1 MTGLIYLA
9 AFVVAILLLVSLHE
23 FGHYIVARWC
33 GVKVLRFSV
42 GFGKPF
48 WKKQRGD
55 TEWCLAPI
63 PLGGYVKMVDTREG
77 EVAEV
82 DLPYAFDK
90 QPPLKRIA
98 IVVAGP
104 LVNLILAVLLYVAS
118 FNLYGVTEVKPWV
131 GTVESDSLAAKSG
144 FQVGDRITSI
154 NGKAVH
160 DWMDAQTE
168 LVIALQAGNVTVGVQ
183 DAQGVATARIMDVEA
198 NPASVD
204 AATQGQGVGIW
215 PIKVKSEISQVLP
228 NSAAERAGLKA
239 GDKVVAVNGQ
249 KLLGWKDWVD
259 VIKASPGK
267 DLRLD
272 VQRQGQMLSLM
283 LRPDSEDKG
292 QQLEGKAGV
301 AASID
306 NDWEAQVKTQRE
318 VGIGESMVLAAQKT
332 WNLSALT
339 LKFLGKLIMG
349 EASIKGISGPVSIGE
364 MAGKSAMM
372 GLETYIQFLAV
383 ISISL
388 GVMNLLPIPVLDGG
402 HLLYYI
408 IEWVRGKPLSEHVQ
422 TVGLKIGLCIMGL
435 FMLVAFFNDFTRIF
449 G

>member
-77 EVAEV
+77 EVAEA

-239 GDKVVAVNGQ
+239 GDKVIAVNGQ

-292 QQLEGKAGV
+292 RQLEGKAGV

-318 VGIGESMVLAAQKT
+318 VGIGESVVLAAQKT

>member
-77 EVAEV
+77 EVAEA

-131 GTVESDSLAAKSG
+131 GTVESDSLAAKAG

-183 DAQGVATARIMDVEA
+183 DAQGVAMTRIMDVEA

-318 VGIGESMVLAAQKT
+318 VGIGESVVLAAQKT

>member
-77 EVAEV
+77 EVAEA

-183 DAQGVATARIMDVEA
+183 DAQGVAMTRIMEVEA

-239 GDKVVAVNGQ
+239 GDKVIAVNGQ

-318 VGIGESMVLAAQKT
+318 VGIGESVVLAAQKT

>member
-77 EVAEV
+77 EVAEA

-318 VGIGESMVLAAQKT
+318 VGIGESVVLAAQKT

>member
-77 EVAEV
+77 EVAEA

-131 GTVESDSLAAKSG
+131 GTVESDSLAAKAG

-160 DWMDAQTE
+160 DWMDAQTD

-183 DAQGVATARIMDVEA
+183 DAQGVAMTRIMDVEA

-239 GDKVVAVNGQ
+239 GDKVIAVNGQ

-292 QQLEGKAGV
+292 RQLEGKAGV

-318 VGIGESMVLAAQKT
+318 VGIGESVVLAAQKT

>member
-77 EVAEV
+77 EVAEA

-144 FQVGDRITSI
+144 FQVGDRIASI

-183 DAQGVATARIMDVEA
+183 DAQGVVTARIMDVEA

-239 GDKVVAVNGQ
+239 GDKVISVNGQ

-318 VGIGESMVLAAQKT
+318 VGIGESVVLAAQKT

>member
-1 MTGLIYLA
+1 MTGLIYLV
-9 AFVVAILLLVSLHE
+9 AFVVAILFLVSLHE

-77 EVAEV
+77 EVAAA

-104 LVNLILAVLLYVAS
+104 LVNLLLAVVLYVAS
-118 FNLYGVTEVKPWV
+118 FNLFGVTEIKPWV
-131 GTVESDSLAAKSG
+131 GSVVSGSIAAQSG
-144 FQVGDRITSI
+144 FQEGDRITSV

-160 DWMDAQTE
+160 EWMDAQTE
-168 LVIALQAGNVTVGVQ
+168 LVIALQAGNVNVGVQ
-183 DAQGVATARIMDVEA
+183 DAHGVATTRVLNAEAHPAAVE
-198 NPASVD
+198 

-215 PIKVKSEISQVLP
+215 PVKVKPEISQILP

-239 GDKVVAVNGQ
+239 GDKVLAVNGQ
-249 KLLGWKDWVD
+249 KLANWNAWVD

-267 DLRLD
+267 DLALE
-272 VQRQGQMLSLM
+272 VQRQNQTLQLM
-283 LRPDSEDKG
+283 LRPDSEDQG
-292 QQLEGKAGV
+292 SQLVGKAGV
-301 AASID
+301 AATLD
-306 NDWEAQVKTQRE
+306 KDWEAQVKSQRA
-318 VGIGESMVLAAQKT
+318 VGVLESVGLAASKT

-339 LKFLGKLIMG
+339 LKFLGKLITG
-349 EASIKGISGPVSIGE
+349 QASIKGISGPVSIGE

>member
-77 EVAEV
+77 EVAEA

-131 GTVESDSLAAKSG
+131 GTVESDSLAAKAG

-183 DAQGVATARIMDVEA
+183 DAQGVATARIMDVAA

-267 DLRLD
+267 DLSLD
-272 VQRQGQMLSLM
+272 VQRQGQILSLM

-318 VGIGESMVLAAQKT
+318 VGIGESVVLAAQKT

>member
-77 EVAEV
+77 EVAEA

-183 DAQGVATARIMDVEA
+183 DAQGVAMTRIMDVEA

-239 GDKVVAVNGQ
+239 GDKVIAVNGQ

-267 DLRLD
+267 DLHLD

-318 VGIGESMVLAAQKT
+318 VGIGESVVLAAQKT

>member
-77 EVAEV
+77 EVAEA

-131 GTVESDSLAAKSG
+131 GTVESDSLAAKAG

-183 DAQGVATARIMDVEA
+183 DAQGVATARIMDVAA

-318 VGIGESMVLAAQKT
+318 VGIGESVVLAAQKT

>member
-77 EVAEV
+77 EVAEA

-183 DAQGVATARIMDVEA
+183 DAQGVATTRIMDVEA

-239 GDKVVAVNGQ
+239 GDKVIAVNGQ

-318 VGIGESMVLAAQKT
+318 VGIGESVVLAAQKT

>member
-77 EVAEV
+77 EVAEA

-267 DLRLD
+267 DLSLD

-318 VGIGESMVLAAQKT
+318 VGIGESVVLAAQKT

>member
-1 MTGLIYLA
+1 
-9 AFVVAILLLVSLHE
+9 
-23 FGHYIVARWC
+23 
-33 GVKVLRFSV
+33 
-42 GFGKPF
+42 
-48 WKKQRGD
+48 
-55 TEWCLAPI
+55 
-63 PLGGYVKMVDTREG
+63 MVDTREG
-77 EVAEV
+77 EVAEA

-239 GDKVVAVNGQ
+239 GDKVIAVNGQ

-318 VGIGESMVLAAQKT
+318 VGIGESVVLAAQKT

>member
-77 EVAEV
+77 EVAEA

-131 GTVESDSLAAKSG
+131 GTVEKDSIAAKAG
-144 FQVGDRITSI
+144 FQVGDRITDI
-154 NGKAVH
+154 NGKSVH
-160 DWMDAQTE
+160 DWMEAQTE
-168 LVIALQAGNVTVGVQ
+168 LVIALQAGNVAVGVQ
-183 DAQGVATARIMDVEA
+183 DAQGKVQSRVMDVEA
-198 NPASVD
+198 SPTSVE

-239 GDKVVAVNGQ
+239 GDKVLSVNGQ
-249 KLLGWKDWVD
+249 KLLDWTAWVE

-267 DLRLD
+267 DLNLE
-272 VQRQGQMLSLM
+272 VQRQGQVLNLM
-283 LRPDSEDKG
+283 LRPDSEDLG
-292 QQLEGKAGV
+292 QQLVGKAGV

-306 NDWEAQVKTQRE
+306 TVWEAQVKTKRE
-318 VGIGESMVLAAQKT
+318 VGLLESVTLAARKT

-422 TVGLKIGLCIMGL
+422 TMGLKIGLCIMGL

>member
-77 EVAEV
+77 EVAEA

-267 DLRLD
+267 DLSLD
-272 VQRQGQMLSLM
+272 VQRQDQMLNLM
-283 LRPDSEDKG
+283 LRPDSEDLG
-292 QQLEGKAGV
+292 QQLVGKAGV

-306 NDWEAQVKTQRE
+306 NDWETQVKTQRE
-318 VGIGESMVLAAQKT
+318 VGVVESLTLATAKT

>member
-77 EVAEV
+77 EVAEA

-154 NGKAVH
+154 NRKAVH

-318 VGIGESMVLAAQKT
+318 VGIGESVVLAAQKT

>member
-77 EVAEV
+77 EVAEA

-183 DAQGVATARIMDVEA
+183 DAQGVATGRIMDVEA

-318 VGIGESMVLAAQKT
+318 VGIGESVVLAAQKT

>member
-77 EVAEV
+77 EVAEA

-131 GTVESDSLAAKSG
+131 GTVESDSLAAKAG

-183 DAQGVATARIMDVEA
+183 DAQGVVTARIMDVEA

-239 GDKVVAVNGQ
+239 GDKVISVNGQ

-318 VGIGESMVLAAQKT
+318 VGIGESVVLAAQKT

>member
-77 EVAEV
+77 EVAEA

-104 LVNLILAVLLYVAS
+104 LVNLLLAVLLYVAS

-131 GTVESDSLAAKSG
+131 GTVESDSLAAKAG

-183 DAQGVATARIMDVEA
+183 DAQGVATARIMDVAA

-267 DLRLD
+267 DLSLD

-318 VGIGESMVLAAQKT
+318 VGVVESLTLATAKT

-422 TVGLKIGLCIMGL
+422 TMGLKIGLCIMGL

>member
-77 EVAEV
+77 EVAEA

-239 GDKVVAVNGQ
+239 GDKVIAVNGQ

-267 DLRLD
+267 DLSLD

-318 VGIGESMVLAAQKT
+318 VGIGESVVLAAQKT

>member
-77 EVAEV
+77 EVAEA

-183 DAQGVATARIMDVEA
+183 DAQGVVTARIMDVEA

-306 NDWEAQVKTQRE
+306 NDWEVQVKTQRE
-318 VGIGESMVLAAQKT
+318 VGIGESVVLAAQKT

>member
-318 VGIGESMVLAAQKT
+318 VGIGESVVLAAQKT

>member
-77 EVAEV
+77 EVAEA

-183 DAQGVATARIMDVEA
+183 DAQGVAMTRIMDVEA

-239 GDKVVAVNGQ
+239 GDKVIAVNGQ

-267 DLRLD
+267 DLSLD

-283 LRPDSEDKG
+283 LRPDSEDLG
-292 QQLEGKAGV
+292 QQLVGKAGV

-318 VGIGESMVLAAQKT
+318 VGIGESVVLAAQKT

>member
-77 EVAEV
+77 EVAEA

-183 DAQGVATARIMDVEA
+183 DAQGVAMTRIMEVEA

-239 GDKVVAVNGQ
+239 GDKVIAVNGQ

-267 DLRLD
+267 DLSLD
-272 VQRQGQMLSLM
+272 VQRQGQMQKLM
-283 LRPDSEDKG
+283 LRPDSEDLGKE
-292 QQLEGKAGV
+292 LVGKAGV
-301 AASID
+301 AATID
-306 NDWEAQVKTQRE
+306 TDWEAQVKTQRE
-318 VGIGESMVLAAQKT
+318 VGIGESVVLAAQKT

>member
-77 EVAEV
+77 EVAEA

-259 VIKASPGK
+259 VIKASPGN

-318 VGIGESMVLAAQKT
+318 VGIGESVVLAAQKT

>member
-77 EVAEV
+77 EVAEA

-131 GTVESDSLAAKSG
+131 GTVEKDSIAAKAG
-144 FQVGDRITSI
+144 FQVGDRITDI
-154 NGKAVH
+154 NGKSVH
-160 DWMDAQTE
+160 DWMEAQTE
-168 LVIALQAGNVTVGVQ
+168 LVIALQAGNVAVGVQ
-183 DAQGVATARIMDVEA
+183 DAQGKVQSRVMDVEA
-198 NPASVD
+198 SPTSVE

-239 GDKVVAVNGQ
+239 GDKVLSVNGQ
-249 KLLGWKDWVD
+249 KLLDWTAWVE

-267 DLRLD
+267 DLNLE
-272 VQRQGQMLSLM
+272 VQRQGQVLNLM
-283 LRPDSEDKG
+283 LRPDSEDLG
-292 QQLEGKAGV
+292 QQLVGKAGV

-306 NDWEAQVKTQRE
+306 TVWEAQVKTKRE
-318 VGIGESMVLAAQKT
+318 VGLLESVTLAARKT

>member
-77 EVAEV
+77 EVAEA

-228 NSAAERAGLKA
+228 NSAAERAGLNA
-239 GDKVVAVNGQ
+239 GDKVSAVNGQ

-318 VGIGESMVLAAQKT
+318 VGIGESVVLAAQKT

>member
-77 EVAEV
+77 EVAEA

-239 GDKVVAVNGQ
+239 GDKVIAVNGQ

-267 DLRLD
+267 DLHLD

-318 VGIGESMVLAAQKT
+318 VGIGESVVLAAQKT

>member
-77 EVAEV
+77 EVAEA

-104 LVNLILAVLLYVAS
+104 LVNLLLAVVLYVAS
-118 FNLYGVTEVKPWV
+118 FNLFGVTEIKPWV
-131 GTVESDSLAAKSG
+131 GSVESGSIAAQSG
-144 FQVGDRITSI
+144 FQEGDRITSV

-160 DWMDAQTE
+160 EWMDAQTE
-168 LVIALQAGNVTVGVQ
+168 LVIALQAGNVNVGVQ
-183 DAQGVATARIMDVEA
+183 DAHGVATTRVLNAEAHPAAVE
-198 NPASVD
+198 

-215 PIKVKSEISQVLP
+215 PVKVKPEISQILP

-239 GDKVVAVNGQ
+239 GDKVLAVNGQ
-249 KLLGWKDWVD
+249 KLANWNAWVD

-267 DLRLD
+267 DLVLE
-272 VQRQGQMLSLM
+272 VQRQNQTLQLM
-283 LRPDSEDKG
+283 LRPDSEDQG
-292 QQLEGKAGV
+292 SQLVGKAGV
-301 AASID
+301 AATLD
-306 NDWEAQVKTQRE
+306 KDWEAQVKSQRA
-318 VGIGESMVLAAQKT
+318 VGVLESVGLAASKT

-339 LKFLGKLIMG
+339 LKFLGKLITG
-349 EASIKGISGPVSIGE
+349 QASIKGISGPVSIGE

>member
-9 AFVVAILLLVSLHE
+9 AFVVAILILVSLHE

-48 WKKQRGD
+48 WSKQRGD

-77 EVAEV
+77 EVAEA

-98 IVVAGP
+98 IVAAGP
-104 LVNLILAVLLYVAS
+104 LVNLALAVVLYAMS
-118 FNLYGVTEVKPWV
+118 FSIFGVTEVKPWV
-131 GTVESDSLAAKSG
+131 GTVLNNTLAERSG
-144 FQVGDRITSI
+144 FEVGDRIQSV
-154 NGKAVH
+154 NGLKIS
-160 DWMDAQTE
+160 DWMQAQTE
-168 LVIALQAGNVTVGVQ
+168 LTMAIQAGKVDVVVQ
-183 DAQGVATARIMDVEA
+183 TAQGLQQTRV
-198 NPASVD
+198 VD
-204 AATQGQGVGIW
+204 AKNDSDTITAALQGQGMGLL
-215 PIKVKSEISQVLP
+215 PIKISSQIGEVLKGG
-228 NSAAERAGLKA
+228 AAERAGLKA
-239 GDKVVAVNGQ
+239 GDTVLTVNGATV
-249 KLLGWKDWVD
+249 GDWSAWVK
-259 VIKASPGK
+259 VIQSSPGK
-267 DLRLD
+267 DLALVVERNKQPLNLT
-272 VQRQGQMLSLM
+272 M
-283 LRPDSEDKG
+283 RPDSEDQG
-292 QQLEGKAGV
+292 SQLVGKAGV

-306 NDWEAQVKTQRE
+306 
-318 VGIGESMVLAAQKT
+318 KT
-332 WNLSALT
+332 WDEQVRVKRDVSVVDGVVLGAERTWHYSVLT
-339 LKFLGKLIMG
+339 LKFFGKMLIG
-349 EASIKGISGPVSIGE
+349 EASIKGISGPVTIGE
-364 MAGKSAMM
+364 IAGKSAMM
-372 GLETYIQFLAV
+372 GWEAYIQFLAV

-422 TVGLKIGLCIMGL
+422 TWGLKIGLCIMGL

>member
-77 EVAEV
+77 EVAEA

-183 DAQGVATARIMDVEA
+183 DAQGVVTARIMDVEA

-318 VGIGESMVLAAQKT
+318 VGIGESVVLAAQKT

>member
-77 EVAEV
+77 EVAEA

-267 DLRLD
+267 DLSLD
-272 VQRQGQMLSLM
+272 VQRQGQMQKLM
-283 LRPDSEDKG
+283 LRPDSEDLGKE
-292 QQLEGKAGV
+292 LVGKAGV
-301 AASID
+301 AATID
-306 NDWEAQVKTQRE
+306 TNWEAQVKTQRE
-318 VGIGESMVLAAQKT
+318 VGIGESVVLAAQKT

>member
-77 EVAEV
+77 EVAEA

-131 GTVESDSLAAKSG
+131 GTVESDSLAAKAG

-183 DAQGVATARIMDVEA
+183 DAQGVAMTRIMDVEA

-239 GDKVVAVNGQ
+239 GDKVIAVNGQ

-318 VGIGESMVLAAQKT
+318 VGIGESVVLAAQKT

>member
-77 EVAEV
+77 EVAEA

-183 DAQGVATARIMDVEA
+183 DAQGMATTRIMDVEA

-239 GDKVVAVNGQ
+239 GDKVIAVNGQ

-267 DLRLD
+267 DLSLD

-283 LRPDSEDKG
+283 LRPDSEDLG
-292 QQLEGKAGV
+292 QQLVGKAGV

-318 VGIGESMVLAAQKT
+318 VGVVESLTLATAKT

>member
-77 EVAEV
+77 EVAEA

-183 DAQGVATARIMDVEA
+183 DAQGVVTARIMDVEA

-239 GDKVVAVNGQ
+239 GDKVIAVNGQ

-318 VGIGESMVLAAQKT
+318 VGIGESVVLAAQKT

>member
-77 EVAEV
+77 EVAEA

-239 GDKVVAVNGQ
+239 GDKVIAVNGQ

-318 VGIGESMVLAAQKT
+318 VGIGESVVLAAQKT

-349 EASIKGISGPVSIGE
+349 EASVKGISGPVSIGE

>member
-77 EVAEV
+77 EVAEA

-318 VGIGESMVLAAQKT
+318 VGIGESVVLAAQKT

-422 TVGLKIGLCIMGL
+422 TMGLKIGLCIMGL

>member
-77 EVAEV
+77 EVAEA

-215 PIKVKSEISQVLP
+215 PIKVKSDISQVMP

-318 VGIGESMVLAAQKT
+318 VGIGESVVLAAQKT

>member
-77 EVAEV
+77 EVAEA

-183 DAQGVATARIMDVEA
+183 DAQGAATTRIMDVEA

-239 GDKVVAVNGQ
+239 GDKVIAVNGQ

-267 DLRLD
+267 DLSLD
-272 VQRQGQMLSLM
+272 VQRQDQMLNLM
-283 LRPDSEDKG
+283 LRPDSEDLG
-292 QQLEGKAGV
+292 QQLVGKAGV

-318 VGIGESMVLAAQKT
+318 VGVVESLTLATAKT